1 MLPEKEILTPFR
13 DEEVEID
20 MEVPLIEVDI
30 EMATEEVVEDTVLLE
45 GILVHDDDPQEEIA
59 LLPEEEMKVHEEIAA
74 LLQRNHVIVAVLD
87 VEVRVL
93 LGREQEL
100 REAPHLLL
108 QEEEKEVVLVL
119 QEKVNE
125 AKKLIVRVLKKIKFS
140 LIFLAIFE

>member
-20 MEVPLIEVDI
+20 MEVPHIEVDI

-45 GILVHDDDPQEEIA
+45 GILVLDDDPQEEIA

>member
-45 GILVHDDDPQEEIA
+45 GILVLDDDPQEEIA

>member
-20 MEVPLIEVDI
+20 MEVPHIEVDI

-45 GILVHDDDPQEEIA
+45 GILVLDDDPQEEIA

-74 LLQRNHVIVAVLD
+74 LRQRNHVIVAVLD

-108 QEEEKEVVLVL
+108 QEEEKEVVQVL

>member
-20 MEVPLIEVDI
+20 MEVPHIEVDI

-45 GILVHDDDPQEEIA
+45 GILVLDDDPQEEIA

-74 LLQRNHVIVAVLD
+74 LRQRNHVIVAVLD